1 MSEPEG
7 IIEYIYRLFTHLQ
20 RLDDRIDKLSQ
31 AVQEVRL
38 AKHQIPVTDEQLD
51 LIAHKVEVALTLK
64 LMDRSQQPEE
74 RP

>member
-7 IIEYIYRLFTHLQ
+7 IIDYIYRLFVQLQ
-20 RLDDRIDKLSQ
+20 RLAGKVDKLSQ
-31 AVQEVRL
+31 TVQEIGM
-38 AKHQIPVTDEQLD
+38 AKHQLPVTDEQLD